1 MPAHL
6 EVALLLDKMCPTTLK
21 ASQTSEEDTHSN
33 CHKLMTKPKH
43 RCNDL
48 QKTSCKPLC
57 KYLYYCIIYY
67 ILRSKGWM
75 TEKIDSIVTGDLAEQ
90 IEEISR

>member
-1 MPAHL
+1 
-6 EVALLLDKMCPTTLK
+6 MCPTTLK
-21 ASQTSEEDTHSN
+21 VSQTSEEDTHSKCN
-33 CHKLMTKPKH
+33 KLMTKPKH
-43 RCNDL
+43 LYNL
-48 QKTSCKPLC
+48 QKTSCKPLH

-90 IEEISR
+90 IQEISR